1 MDAETSHAEMPV
13 QKGLL
18 QSLSEQRF
26 PGVVP
31 RSLPH
36 SWSLVLRRP
45 PVHTASKFGLGPQP
59 KRTRRNNNNKRP
71 RGASIPKAQQCLL
84 AGYPCCARCV
94 LPVSCNKLGPIRPA
108 KAAAS

>member
-45 PVHTASKFGLGPQP
+45 PVHTALKFGWGPNP
-59 KRTRRNNNNKRP
+59 KG
-71 RGASIPKAQQCLL
+71 RGETTTTSGRAASIPKAQQCLL
-84 AGYPCCARCV
+84 ACWLSVLRSLCPACV
-94 LPVSCNKLGPIRPA
+94 L
-108 KAAAS
+108 